1 MADIRSEQ
9 RKVAAERRM
18 DARLALQFDAKV
30 LGISGIPKITNISAG
45 GFFLKGDI
53 SDRIEIGQIR
63 AINVKLPSEMNVTR
77 FKARVMRKNYQG
89 IGCQFAFQNER
100 ERATI
105 SKFFKFYN
113 FYNDINFKS
122 FD

>member
-9 RKVAAERRM
+9 QKVAAERRM
-18 DARLALQFDAKV
+18 DARLALQFDATV
-30 LGISGIPKITNISAG
+30 SGISGIPKITNISAG

-89 IGCQFAFQNER
+89 IGCQFAYQNGR
-100 ERATI
+100 ERATL
-105 SKFFKFYN
+105 SKFVKFYN

>member
-18 DARLALQFDAKV
+18 DARLELQFDATV
-30 LGISGIPKITNISAG
+30 LGISGIPKITNISLG

-53 SDRIEIGQIR
+53 SDRIEIGQIK

-89 IGCQFAFQNER
+89 IGCQFASQNGR
-100 ERATI
+100 ERATL
-105 SKFFKFYN
+105 SKFVKFYN

>member
-9 RKVAAERRM
+9 QKVAAERRM
-18 DARLALQFDAKV
+18 DARLALQFDATV
-30 LGISGIPKITNISAG
+30 LGISGISKITNISAG

-77 FKARVMRKNYQG
+77 FKARVLRKNYQG
-89 IGCQFAFQNER
+89 IGCQFAYQNGR
-100 ERATI
+100 ERATL
-105 SKFFKFYN
+105 SKFVKFYN

>member
-9 RKVAAERRM
+9 QKVAAERRM
-18 DARLALQFDAKV
+18 DARLALQFDATV

-77 FKARVMRKNYQG
+77 FKARVLRKNYQG
-89 IGCQFAFQNER
+89 IGCQFAYQNGR
-100 ERATI
+100 ERATL
-105 SKFFKFYN
+105 SKFVKFYN